1 MRKEPRVSAPTTTA
15 PPKQPTK
22 SDIAILQ
29 FAHGIEL
36 AMTALYAKASAAAGK
51 DLKTV
56 FDLFGGHHLAQAQS
70 LAGLLGRSS
79 ATTQNASFY
88 TAFVTAASSGSDTE
102 LAGTFLSLENSL
114 VKTHLG
120 VLGTIT
126 GTDGAQLV
134 ASIIPVQGRHAA
146 VLAGFA
152 GKKGLGDILDNEAEP
167 LDTKTYPA

>member
-1 MRKEPRVSAPTTTA
+1 MSAPTTTA

-36 AMTALYAKASAAAGK
+36 AMNALYTKASAAAGK
-51 DLKTV
+51 DLKIV
-56 FDLFGGHHLAQAQS
+56 LDLFGGHHLAYAQS
-70 LAGLLGRSS
+70 LAGLLGRSA

-88 TAFVTAASSGSDTE
+88 TAFLSAASSGSDAE

-126 GTDGAQLV
+126 GTDGAQLI
-134 ASIIPVQGRHAA
+134 ASIISVQGRHAA
-146 VLAGFA
+146 VLASLA
-152 GKKGLGDILDNEAEP
+152 GKKGLGDILDNAAEP
-167 LDTKTYPA
+167 LDSKTYPA

>member
-1 MRKEPRVSAPTTTA
+1 MSAPTTTA

-36 AMTALYAKASAAAGK
+36 AMTALYTKASAAAGK
-51 DLKTV
+51 DLKV
-56 FDLFGGHHLAQAQS
+56 VLDLFGGHHLAYAQS
-70 LAGLLGRSS
+70 LAGLLGRSA
-79 ATTQNASFY
+79 ATSQNASFY
-88 TAFVTAASSGSDTE
+88 TAFLSAASSGSDAE

-126 GTDGAQLV
+126 GTDGAQLI
-134 ASIIPVQGRHAA
+134 ASIISVQGRHAA
-146 VLAGFA
+146 VLASLA
-152 GKKGLGDILDNEAEP
+152 GKKGLDDILDNAAEP
-167 LDTKTYPA
+167 LDSKTYPA

>member
-1 MRKEPRVSAPTTTA
+1 VSAPTTTA

-22 SDIAILQ
+22 SDIAVLQ

-36 AMTALYAKASAAAGK
+36 AMTALYTKASAAAGK

-56 FDLFGGHHLAQAQS
+56 FSLFGGHHLAQAQA

-88 TAFVTAASSGSDTE
+88 TAFITAASSGSDTE

-146 VLAGFA
+146 ILASFA
-152 GKKGLGDILDNEAEP
+152 GKKGLGDILDNDAKP

>member
-1 MRKEPRVSAPTTTA
+1 MSAPTTTA

-36 AMTALYAKASAAAGK
+36 AMTALYTKASAAAGK
-51 DLKTV
+51 DLKV
-56 FDLFGGHHLAQAQS
+56 ILDLFGGHHLAYAQS
-70 LAGLLGRSS
+70 LAGLLGRSA
-79 ATTQNASFY
+79 ATSQNASFY
-88 TAFVTAASSGSDTE
+88 TAFLSAASSGSDAE

-126 GTDGAQLV
+126 GTDGAQLI
-134 ASIIPVQGRHAA
+134 ASIISVQGRHAA
-146 VLAGFA
+146 VLASLA
-152 GKKGLGDILDNEAEP
+152 GKKGLGDILDNAAEP
-167 LDTKTYPA
+167 LDSKTYPA

>member
-1 MRKEPRVSAPTTTA
+1 MSAPTTTA

-36 AMTALYAKASAAAGK
+36 AMTALYTKASAAAGK
-51 DLKTV
+51 ELTV
-56 FDLFGGHHLAQAQS
+56 VLDLFGGHHLAYAQS
-70 LAGLLGRSS
+70 LAGLLGRSA

-88 TAFVTAASSGSDTE
+88 TAFLSAASSGSDAE

-126 GTDGAQLV
+126 GTDGAQLI
-134 ASIIPVQGRHAA
+134 ASIISVQGRHAA
-146 VLAGFA
+146 VLASLA
-152 GKKGLGDILDNEAEP
+152 GKKGLGDILDNAAEP
-167 LDTKTYPA
+167 LDSKTYPA

>member
-1 MRKEPRVSAPTTTA
+1 MSAPTTTA

-22 SDIAILQ
+22 SYIAVLQ

-36 AMTALYAKASAAAGK
+36 AMTALYTKASAAAGK
-51 DLKTV
+51 DLKV
-56 FDLFGGHHLAQAQS
+56 VLDLFGGHHLAYAQT
-70 LAGLLGRSS
+70 LAGLLGRSA

-88 TAFVTAASSGSDTE
+88 TAFLSAASSGSDAE
-102 LAGTFLSLENSL
+102 IAGTFLSLENSL

-134 ASIIPVQGRHAA
+134 ASIISVQGRHAA
-146 VLAGFA
+146 VLASLA
-152 GKKGLGDILDNEAEP
+152 GKNGLGDILDNAAEP
-167 LDTKTYPA
+167 LDSKTYPA

>member
-1 MRKEPRVSAPTTTA
+1 MSAPTTTA

-36 AMTALYAKASAAAGK
+36 AMTALYTKASAAAGK
-51 DLKTV
+51 DLKV
-56 FDLFGGHHLAQAQS
+56 VLDLFGGHHLAYAQS
-70 LAGLLGRSS
+70 LAGLLGRSA
-79 ATTQNASFY
+79 ATSQNASFY
-88 TAFVTAASSGSDTE
+88 TAFLSAASSGSDAE

-126 GTDGAQLV
+126 GTDGAQLI
-134 ASIIPVQGRHAA
+134 ASIISVQGRHAA
-146 VLAGFA
+146 VLASLA
-152 GKKGLGDILDNEAEP
+152 GEKGLGDILDNAAEP
-167 LDTKTYPA
+167 LDSKTYPA

>member
-1 MRKEPRVSAPTTTA
+1 MSAPTTTA

-22 SDIAILQ
+22 SDIAVLQ

-36 AMTALYAKASAAAGK
+36 AMTALYTKASAAAGK
-51 DLKTV
+51 DLKV
-56 FDLFGGHHLAQAQS
+56 VLDLFGGHHLAYAQT
-70 LAGLLGRSS
+70 LAGLLGRSA

-88 TAFVTAASSGSDTE
+88 TAFLSAASSGSYAE
-102 LAGTFLSLENSL
+102 IAGTFLSLENSL

-134 ASIIPVQGRHAA
+134 ASIISVQGRHAA
-146 VLAGFA
+146 VLASLA
-152 GKKGLGDILDNEAEP
+152 GKNGLGDILDNAAEP
-167 LDTKTYPA
+167 LDSKTYPA

>member
-1 MRKEPRVSAPTTTA
+1 MSAPTTTA

-36 AMTALYAKASAAAGK
+36 AMNALYTKASAAAGK
-51 DLKTV
+51 DLKIV
-56 FDLFGGHHLAQAQS
+56 LDLFGGHHLAYAQS
-70 LAGLLGRSS
+70 LAGLLGRS
-79 ATTQNASFY
+79 APTTQNASFY
-88 TAFVTAASSGSDTE
+88 TAFLSAASSGSDAE

-134 ASIIPVQGRHAA
+134 ASIISVQGRHAA
-146 VLAGFA
+146 VLASLA
-152 GKKGLGDILDNEAEP
+152 GKKGLGDILDNAAEP
-167 LDTKTYPA
+167 LDSKTYPA

>member
-1 MRKEPRVSAPTTTA
+1 MSAPTTTA

-36 AMTALYAKASAAAGK
+36 AMTALYTKASAAAGK
-51 DLKTV
+51 DLKAV
-56 FDLFGGHHLAQAQS
+56 LDLFGGHHLAYAQS
-70 LAGLLGRSS
+70 LAGLLGRSA
-79 ATTQNASFY
+79 ATSQNASFY
-88 TAFVTAASSGSDTE
+88 TAFLSAASSGSDAE

-126 GTDGAQLV
+126 GTDGAQLI
-134 ASIIPVQGRHAA
+134 ASIISVQGRHAA
-146 VLAGFA
+146 VLASLA
-152 GKKGLGDILDNEAEP
+152 GKKGLGDILDNAAEP
-167 LDTKTYPA
+167 LDSKTYPA

>member
-1 MRKEPRVSAPTTTA
+1 MSAPTTTA

-36 AMTALYAKASAAAGK
+36 AMTALYAKASAVAGK

-56 FDLFGGHHLAQAQS
+56 LDLFGGHHLAQAQS

-88 TAFVTAASSGSDTE
+88 TAFVIAASSGSDTE

-120 VLGTIT
+120 VLGIIT

-152 GKKGLGDILDNEAEP
+152 GKKGLGDILDNAAKP
-167 LDTKTYPA
+167 FDTKTYPA

>member
-1 MRKEPRVSAPTTTA
+1 MDAPTTTA

-36 AMTALYAKASAAAGK
+36 AMNVLYTKASAAAGK
-51 DLKTV
+51 DLKIV
-56 FDLFGGHHLAQAQS
+56 LDLFGGHHLAYAQS
-70 LAGLLGRSS
+70 LAGLLGRS
-79 ATTQNASFY
+79 APTTQNASFY
-88 TAFVTAASSGSDTE
+88 TAFLSAASSGSDAE

-134 ASIIPVQGRHAA
+134 ASIISVQGRHAA
-146 VLAGFA
+146 VLASLA
-152 GKKGLGDILDNEAEP
+152 GKKGLGDILDNAAEP
-167 LDTKTYPA
+167 LDSKTYPA

>member
-1 MRKEPRVSAPTTTA
+1 MDAPTTTA

-36 AMTALYAKASAAAGK
+36 AMNALYRKASAAAGK
-51 DLKTV
+51 DLKIV
-56 FDLFGGHHLAQAQS
+56 LDLFGGHHLAYAQS
-70 LAGLLGRSS
+70 LAGLLGRS
-79 ATTQNASFY
+79 APTTQNASFY
-88 TAFVTAASSGSDTE
+88 TAFLSAASSGSDAE

-126 GTDGAQLV
+126 GTDGAQLI
-134 ASIIPVQGRHAA
+134 ASIISVQGRHAA
-146 VLAGFA
+146 VLASLA
-152 GKKGLGDILDNEAEP
+152 GKKGLGDILDNAAEP
-167 LDTKTYPA
+167 LDSKTYPA

>member
-1 MRKEPRVSAPTTTA
+1 MSAPTTTA

-36 AMTALYAKASAAAGK
+36 AMNALYTKASAAAGK
-51 DLKTV
+51 DLKIV
-56 FDLFGGHHLAQAQS
+56 LDLFGGHHLAYAQS
-70 LAGLLGRSS
+70 WAGLLGRSA

-88 TAFVTAASSGSDTE
+88 TAFLSAASSGSDAE

-126 GTDGAQLV
+126 GTDGAQLI
-134 ASIIPVQGRHAA
+134 ASIISVQGRHAA
-146 VLAGFA
+146 VLASLA
-152 GKKGLGDILDNEAEP
+152 GKKGLGDILDNAAEP
-167 LDTKTYPA
+167 LDSKTYPA

>member
-1 MRKEPRVSAPTTTA
+1 MSAPTTTA

-22 SDIAILQ
+22 SDIAILR

-36 AMTALYAKASAAAGK
+36 AMTALYTKASAAAGK
-51 DLKTV
+51 DLKV
-56 FDLFGGHHLAQAQS
+56 VLDLFGGHHLAYAQS
-70 LAGLLGRSS
+70 LAGLLGRSA

-88 TAFVTAASSGSDTE
+88 TAFLSAASSGSDAE

-126 GTDGAQLV
+126 GTDGAQLI
-134 ASIIPVQGRHAA
+134 ASIISVQGRHAA
-146 VLAGFA
+146 VLASLA
-152 GKKGLGDILDNEAEP
+152 GKKGLGDILDNAAEP
-167 LDTKTYPA
+167 LDSKTYPA

>member
-1 MRKEPRVSAPTTTA
+1 MSAPTTTA

-51 DLKTV
+51 DLRTV
-56 FDLFGGHHLAQAQS
+56 CDMFGGHHLAHAQS

-88 TAFVTAASSGSDTE
+88 TAFLSAASSGSDAE

-126 GTDGAQLV
+126 GTDGAQLI
-134 ASIIPVQGRHAA
+134 ASIISVQGRHAA
-146 VLAGFA
+146 VLASLA
-152 GKKGLGDILDNEAEP
+152 GKKGLGDILDNAAEP
-167 LDTKTYPA
+167 LDSKTYPA

>member
-1 MRKEPRVSAPTTTA
+1 MSAPTTTA

-22 SDIAILQ
+22 SDIALLH

-36 AMTALYAKASAAAGK
+36 AMTALYAKASTAAAGK

-56 FDLFGGHHLAQAQS
+56 FDMFGQHHLAHAQS

-79 ATTQNASFY
+79 ATTQNAGFY

-120 VLGTIT
+120 VLGIIT

-134 ASIIPVQGRHAA
+134 ASIISVQGRHAA
-146 VLAGFA
+146 VLASFA
-152 GKKGLGDILDNEAEP
+152 RKKDLGDILDNAAEP
-167 LDTKTYPA
+167 FDTKTYPA

>member
-1 MRKEPRVSAPTTTA
+1 MDAPTTTA
-15 PPKQPTK
+15 PPQQPTK
-22 SDIAILQ
+22 SDIAVLQ
-29 FAHGIEL
+29 FAQGIEL
-36 AMTALYAKASAAAGK
+36 AMTALYTKASAAAGK

-56 FDLFGGHHLAQAQS
+56 CTMFGEHHLAYAQS
-70 LAGLLGRSS
+70 IAGLLGRSAIS
-79 ATTQNASFY
+79 AQNASFY
-88 TAFVTAASSGSDTE
+88 AAFIAAAASGSDAE

-134 ASIIPVQGRHAA
+134 ASIISTQGRHAA

-152 GKKGLGDILDNEAEP
+152 GKKGLGDILDNAAEP
-167 LDTKTYPA
+167 FDTKTYPA

>member
-1 MRKEPRVSAPTTTA
+1 MSAPTTTA

-36 AMTALYAKASAAAGK
+36 AMTALYTKASAAAGK
-51 DLKTV
+51 DLRTV
-56 FDLFGGHHLAQAQS
+56 CDMFGGHHLAHAQS

-88 TAFVTAASSGSDTE
+88 TAFLSAASSGSDAE

-126 GTDGAQLV
+126 GTDGAQLI
-134 ASIIPVQGRHAA
+134 ASIISVQGRHAA
-146 VLAGFA
+146 VLASLA
-152 GKKGLGDILDNEAEP
+152 GKKGLGDILDNAAEP
-167 LDTKTYPA
+167 LDSKTYPA

>member
-1 MRKEPRVSAPTTTA
+1 MSAPTTTA

-36 AMTALYAKASAAAGK
+36 AMTALYTKASAAAGK
-51 DLKTV
+51 DLKV
-56 FDLFGGHHLAQAQS
+56 VLDLFGGHHLAYAQS
-70 LAGLLGRSS
+70 LAGLLGRSA
-79 ATTQNASFY
+79 ATSQNASFY
-88 TAFVTAASSGSDTE
+88 TAFLSATSSGSDAE

-126 GTDGAQLV
+126 GTDGAQLI
-134 ASIIPVQGRHAA
+134 ASIISVQGRHAA
-146 VLAGFA
+146 VLASLA
-152 GKKGLGDILDNEAEP
+152 GKKGLGDILDNAAEP
-167 LDTKTYPA
+167 LDSKTYPA